1 MNTEQFNRGMAGDMK
16 LLVIIP
22 AYNEEDSIL
31 TTVSEL
37 RKACPQ
43 FDYLI
48 VNDGSSDR
56 TAQVCREH
64 GLNLLDL
71 PVNLGLSGAVQ
82 AGMKYA
88 YRHGYDAAVQFD
100 ADGQHRPEYLPAML
114 QKCAEGNDIV
124 IGSRFVQ
131 EKKPRSMRM
140 FGSALIAFAIHLTT
154 GTWLG
159 DPTSGMRMY
168 SRRIVHLFASQ
179 LNIEPEPDTIAY
191 LIQSGA
197 KTVEVQ
203 VQMQERQAGESYLNP
218 IRSAMYM
225 LQMGVSILF
234 FQKFRKKL
242 ELSEDA
248 LRCELCR

>member
-1 MNTEQFNRGMAGDMK
+1 MK

-22 AYNEEDSIL
+22 AYNEEESIL
-31 TTVSEL
+31 NTVNEL
-37 RKACPQ
+37 RRVCPQ
-43 FDYLI
+43 FDYLV
-48 VNDGSSDR
+48 VNDGSTDH
-56 TAQVCREH
+56 TARVCRENH
-64 GLNLLDL
+64 LHLLDL

-100 ADGQHRPEYLPAML
+100 ADGQHCPEYLSAML
-114 QKCAEGNDIV
+114 EKCAEGYDIV
-124 IGSRFVQ
+124 IGSRFVE

-140 FGSALIAFAIHLTT
+140 FGSALIAFAIHLST
-154 GTWLG
+154 GVWLG

-168 SRRIVHLFASQ
+168 SRRVMRQFASR

-197 KTVEVQ
+197 KVAELQ
-203 VQMQERQAGESYLNP
+203 VQMRERQAGESYLSP

-225 LQMGVSILF
+225 LQMGVSIVL
-234 FQKFRKKL
+234 FQKFRQSL
-242 ELSEDA
+242 DLD
-248 LRCELCR
+248 

>member
-1 MNTEQFNRGMAGDMK
+1 MESREVSALMK

-22 AYNEEDSIL
+22 TYNEEESIL
-31 TTVSEL
+31 ATVTEL
-37 RKACPQ
+37 RRVCPQ
-43 FDYLI
+43 FDYLV
-48 VNDGSSDR
+48 VNDGSVDR
-56 TAQVCREH
+56 TARVCREN
-64 GLNLLDL
+64 GLHLLDL

-100 ADGQHRPEYLPAML
+100 ADGQHCPEYLPKML
-114 QKCAEGNDIV
+114 EKCEEGYDIV
-124 IGSRFVQ
+124 IGSRFVD

-140 FGSALIAFAIHLTT
+140 FGSALIAFAIRLTT
-154 GTWLG
+154 GVWLG

-168 SRRIVHLFASQ
+168 SRRVICQFASR

-197 KTVEVQ
+197 KTVEIQ
-203 VQMQERQAGESYLNP
+203 VQMRERQAGESYLNP

-225 LQMGVSILF
+225 LQMGVSIVLF
-234 FQKFRKKL
+234 QRFRQSL
-242 ELSEDA
+242 ELN
-248 LRCELCR
+248 

>member
-1 MNTEQFNRGMAGDMK
+1 MK

-31 TTVSEL
+31 TTVANL
-37 RKACPQ
+37 RRVCPQ
-43 FDYLI
+43 YDYLV
-48 VNDGSSDR
+48 VNDGSLDR
-56 TAQVCREH
+56 TAAVCRENNLH
-64 GLNLLDL
+64 LLDL

-100 ADGQHRPEYLPAML
+100 ADGQHCPEYLPGML
-114 QKCAEGNDIV
+114 EKLQEGYDIV
-124 IGSRFVQ
+124 IGSRFV
-131 EKKPRSMRM
+131 EKKKPRSLRM
-140 FGSALIAFAIHLTT
+140 FGSALIAFAIRLTT
-154 GTWLG
+154 GCWLG

-168 SRRIVHLFASQ
+168 SHRVIRLFASQ

-203 VQMQERQAGESYLNP
+203 VEMKERMAGQSYLSP
-218 IRSAMYM
+218 IKSAAYM
-225 LQMGVSILF
+225 LQMGVSIILI
-234 FQKFRKKL
+234 QKFRRGL
-242 ELSEDA
+242 ELDGSP
-248 LRCELCR
+248 RR

>member
-1 MNTEQFNRGMAGDMK
+1 MR

-22 AYNEEDSIL
+22 AYNEEACIL
-31 TTVSEL
+31 QTVSEL
-37 RKACPQ
+37 RRVCPEY
-43 FDYLI
+43 DYLV
-48 VNDGSSDR
+48 VNDGSLDR
-56 TAQVCREH
+56 TAAVCREH
-64 GLNLLDL
+64 GLHLLDL

-100 ADGQHRPEYLPAML
+100 ADGQHCPEYLTQML
-114 QKCAEGNDIV
+114 EKLGQGYDIV
-124 IGSRFVQ
+124 IGSRFVT

-140 FGSALIAFAIHLTT
+140 FGSALIAFAIRLTT
-154 GTWLG
+154 GCWLG

-168 SRRIVHLFASQ
+168 SRRVIRRFASQ

-203 VQMQERQAGESYLNP
+203 VQMRERMAGVSYLSPN
-218 IRSAMYM
+218 RSAAYM
-225 LQMGVSILF
+225 VQMGVSIIVI
-234 FQKFRKKL
+234 QKFRRSLDLGEAVPTCKK
-242 ELSEDA
+242 EETV
-248 LRCELCR
+248 CQ

>member
-1 MNTEQFNRGMAGDMK
+1 MK

-22 AYNEEDSIL
+22 AYNEEESIL
-31 TTVSEL
+31 NTVTEL
-37 RKACPQ
+37 RRVCPQ
-43 FDYLI
+43 FDYLV
-48 VNDGSSDR
+48 VNDGSVDG
-56 TAQVCREH
+56 TARVCRENH
-64 GLNLLDL
+64 FHLLDL

-100 ADGQHRPEYLPAML
+100 ADGQHCPEYLPAML
-114 QKCAEGNDIV
+114 EKCGEGFDIV
-124 IGSRFVQ
+124 IGSRFVE

-154 GTWLG
+154 GVWLG

-168 SRRIVHLFASQ
+168 SRRVIRQFASQ

-197 KTVEVQ
+197 KVEEIQ
-203 VQMQERQAGESYLNP
+203 VKMRDREAGESYLSP

-225 LQMGVSILF
+225 LQMGVSIVL
-234 FQKFRKKL
+234 FQKFRRSL
-242 ELSEDA
+242 ELD
-248 LRCELCR
+248 